1 VENVQNEIKSFNEI
15 STCRDCT
22 GIPADP
28 EFRPQFWP
36 EFRLSRYSGAA
47 LTAKQ
52 LEEDSLHEGLL
63 VIKLSIFERNFS
75 KK

>member
-1 VENVQNEIKSFNEI
+1 MQG
-15 STCRDCT
+15 CT
-22 GIPADP
+22 GIPANP
-28 EFRPQFWP
+28 EFRPQFLP
-36 EFRLSRYSGAA
+36 EFRLSRYSGRA

-52 LEEDSLHEGLL
+52 LEEIMSDSLHEGLL